1 MTSWSLAIDSGNWTS
16 GFRCITYILPKS
28 HRYLSGTYLNI
39 EYKAICVCVHYTHKK
54 RYRNICVY
62 IYMYIYMY
70 VFGKFIPS
78 IIIKKKIREKWLP
91 YKM

>member
-1 MTSWSLAIDSGNWTS
+1 
-16 GFRCITYILPKS
+16 
-28 HRYLSGTYLNI
+28 
-39 EYKAICVCVHYTHKK
+39 
-54 RYRNICVY
+54 
-62 IYMYIYMY
+62 MYIYMY

>member
-54 RYRNICVY
+54 DIEIYVYTFIC
-62 IYMYIYMY
+62 IFTCM
-70 VFGKFIPS
+70 FLENLFH
-78 IIIKKKIREKWLP
+78 L
-91 YKM
+91 